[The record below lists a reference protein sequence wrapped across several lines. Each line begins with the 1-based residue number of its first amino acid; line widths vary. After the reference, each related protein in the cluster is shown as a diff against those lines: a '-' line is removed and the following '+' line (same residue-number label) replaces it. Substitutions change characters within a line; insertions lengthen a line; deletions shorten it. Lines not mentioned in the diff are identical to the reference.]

1 MIVIQAKIIANSPT
15 VPGILKTPYILPYL
29 FPDIHNLD
37 QTKKMLNLKGFSP
50 LHLAANTL

>member
-1 MIVIQAKIIANSPT
+1 MVIRAKIVANSPT
-15 VPGILKTPYILPYL
+15 VPGILKTPYILPYF

-50 LHLAANTL
+50 LHLATNTL

>member
-1 MIVIQAKIIANSPT
+1 MVIRAKIVANSSP
-15 VPGILKTPYILPYL
+15 VPGILKTPYILPYF

-50 LHLAANTL
+50 LHLATNTL